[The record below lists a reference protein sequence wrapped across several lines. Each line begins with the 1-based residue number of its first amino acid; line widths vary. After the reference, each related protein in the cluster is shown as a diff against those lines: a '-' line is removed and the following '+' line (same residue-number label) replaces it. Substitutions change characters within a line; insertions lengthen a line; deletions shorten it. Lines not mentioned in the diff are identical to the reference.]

1 MNEIPPYWNNQQ
13 LNKFEVSITSVKRV
27 DDLFHILIKENVIRP
42 AGGGQAGEKG
52 KLTIGNRTIDIIDTI
67 GDSDGVIL
75 VSNESSKRESKG
87 FLEIDMK
94 WRSSLM
100 RNHTAEHLFV
110 SSIKKKFEEITV
122 GTLWIDGKHGSVEI
136 VGVELDI
143 EKVFEAELELMRII
157 EEDLPVRS
165 HFVDADQIDSSIR
178 KREGLEDKY
187 DQLRVVSVGEVDS
200 SACSGIHV
208 PKTGDIGF
216 FKVIDVKTND
226 NATQIEFITGLAAQV
241 HVINSYNMAFQRKNS
256 YPFEMEQLGTV
267 LDKAKLAIDE
277 KHMLIEKV
285 TQMLTSGSTI
295 EHIGTIDYQ
304 HEYLPGYDPSSLKIL
319 ANRML
324 PKEPTIILLFSP
336 GRKSQVLLKVNK
348 VPLEASEYIQKPMLQ
363 LRGKGGGKGEIF
375 TGGFVDVENPVELY
389 KKLVN
394 EVRLII
400 Q

>member
-1 MNEIPPYWNNQQ
+1 MSEIPPYWNNQQ
-13 LNKFEVSITSVKRV
+13 LNQFEVTVKLVKKV
-27 DDLFHILIKENVIRP
+27 DELFHILIKENVIRP

-52 KLTIGNRTIDIIDTI
+52 RLSIGNSSTDIIDTI
-67 GDSDGVIL
+67 EDSEGVIL
-75 VSNESSKRESKG
+75 VSNEPIRGEGIG
-87 FLEIDMK
+87 FLEIDMN
-94 WRSSLM
+94 WRLNLM
-100 RNHTAEHLFV
+100 RNHTAEHLLV

-122 GTLWIDGKHGSVEI
+122 GNLWIDGRHGSVEI
-136 VGVELDI
+136 IGVELDI
-143 EKVFEAELELMRII
+143 ETVFDAELELMRII

-165 HFVDADQIDSSIR
+165 HFVDSDQIDSSIR

-208 PKTGDIGF
+208 AKTGDIGF

-226 NATQIEFITGLAAQV
+226 IATQIEFITGMAARI

-285 TQMLTSGSTI
+285 TQILTSGSTV
-295 EHIGTIDYQ
+295 EHIGTINYQ
-304 HEYLPGYDPSSLKIL
+304 YEYLPGYEPSSLKIL
-319 ANRML
+319 TNRML
-324 PKEPTIILLFSP
+324 LKEPTIILLFSP

-348 VPLEASEYIQKPMLQ
+348 TPLEASEYILKPLLQ
-363 LRGKGGGKGEIF
+363 LGGKGGGKGEIF
-375 TGGFVDVENPVELY
+375 TGGFVDVENPEELY
-389 KKLVN
+389 NKLVN
-394 EVRLII
+394 EVRMMIG
-400 Q
+400 